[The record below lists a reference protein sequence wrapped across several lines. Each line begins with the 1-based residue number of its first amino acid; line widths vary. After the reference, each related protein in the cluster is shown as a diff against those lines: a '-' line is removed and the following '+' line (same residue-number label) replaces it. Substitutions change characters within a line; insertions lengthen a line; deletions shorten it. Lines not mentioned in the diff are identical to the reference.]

1 MEKNPYKFSQT
12 NERLVVGVQK
22 PGMVAYGTAAV
33 FLGSVYLY
41 NRRFFRIDGNSVNM
55 LAFVAASLPAS
66 YAYANFL
73 FNSAETEAAL
83 INNQRENW
91 DFI

>member
-33 FLGSVYLY
+33 FNVHLTDPKT
-41 NRRFFRIDGNSVNM
+41 N
-55 LAFVAASLPAS
+55 
-66 YAYANFL
+66 
-73 FNSAETEAAL
+73 
-83 INNQRENW
+83 
-91 DFI
+91 